1 MATAREIFGRA
12 IQKGL
17 AVLGE
22 PSLLDGQ
29 PCGNVNV
36 ARNVQLYAGALDQAN
51 DNHVVNADVAT
62 IEKQYAPKVG
72 MTLVHPT
79 EGTFLLNR
87 LAGDDGLTRRFVVV
101 QLARTAVS
109 ADAATQYSVNAPV
122 EADLALA
129 WDIEA

>member
-36 ARNVQLYAGALDQAN
+36 ARNVQLFAGALDQAN

-87 LAGDDGLTRRFVVV
+87 LAGDDGVTRRFVIV
-101 QLARTAVS
+101 QV
-109 ADAATQYSVNAPV
+109 AP
-122 EADLALA
+122 
-129 WDIEA
+129 

>member
-36 ARNVQLYAGALDQAN
+36 ARNARLYAGALDQAN
-51 DNHVVNADVAT
+51 DNYVVNADVVT
-62 IEKQYAPKVG
+62 IEKRFNPRVD
-72 MTLVHPT
+72 MLVRHPT
-79 EGTFLLNR
+79 EGTFLLSR
-87 LAGDDGLTRRFVVV
+87 LAGDDGVTRRFIAV
-101 QLARTAVS
+101 QIPRYPATADQALQWS
-109 ADAATQYSVNAPV
+109 LLAPV
-122 EADLALA
+122 EADQALD
-129 WDIEA
+129 WIVE

>member
-62 IEKQYAPKVG
+62 IEKRFNPRVNAVLK
-72 MTLVHPT
+72 HAT

-101 QLARTAVS
+101 QLA
-109 ADAATQYSVNAPV
+109 P
-122 EADLALA
+122 
-129 WDIEA
+129 